1 MNLDLK
7 TGAPSVKVERASL
20 LRYEKAISVTSA
32 ILISKVQLCPTSSG
46 VHVHVIESQCC
57 HQGREEGKEG
67 GRGRKKG
74 GEEGGREGREGK
86 RGEERER
93 GGDVLNYKF
102 TVIEPQC
109 CNQGNSFFPFVHSQ
123 EIMLVSLS
131 SLRRAGC
138 GLGGDYHSVARQRAL
153 CVPLSYH
160 PQRPTVCRVDLP
172 PTQAGVCVHSVC
184 MCVKELGRWGGGW
197 RGRGGGGGGG
207 RVKRV
212 WKSVGIIKGIHDI
225 FF

>member
-1 MNLDLK
+1 MLS
-7 TGAPSVKVERASL
+7 PR
-20 LRYEKAISVTSA
+20 
-32 ILISKVQLCPTSSG
+32 
-46 VHVHVIESQCC
+46 
-57 HQGREEGKEG
+57 EG
-67 GRGRKKG
+67 GRERGRE
-74 GEEGGREGREGK
+74 GEEKGRGGGREGRG
-86 RGEERER
+86 REERER

-172 PTQAGVCVHSVC
+172 PTQAGVCAFCLHVC
-184 MCVKELGRWGGGW
+184 
-197 RGRGGGGGGG
+197 
-207 RVKRV
+207 
-212 WKSVGIIKGIHDI
+212 
-225 FF
+225 